1 MKRAGTYNQPM
12 PSVDDDD
19 CKKGG
24 HPKPSQRHVLIP
36 DRSEKQHHAWKSWT
50 FPTRTNVASA
60 PHSPGAWASD
70 EPWASRDVSQ
80 IHDGDALDDSRLI
93 TM

>member
-1 MKRAGTYNQPM
+1 MKRAGTYDQPM

-19 CKKGG
+19 WKKGG
-24 HPKPSQRHVLIP
+24 HPKPSPRHVLIP
-36 DRSEKQHHAWKSWT
+36 DGSEKQRHAWESWT
-50 FPTRTNVASA
+50 FPTRTNVGSA
-60 PHSPGAWASD
+60 PHSSGAWASD

-80 IHDGDALDDSRLI
+80 IHDGDDLDDSRLI